1 MRQQLPMNTIYILII
16 IAITLV
22 TNASLSFAMPYMKA
36 QWKAFIT
43 RIKRKLNTSKPV
55 NCVALEQR
63 VKELERK
70 LTKRESNYRQAI
82 RQEITSILIE
92 LKNK

>member
-1 MRQQLPMNTIYILII
+1 MNTIYIISII
-16 IAITLV
+16 LITLV
-22 TNASLSFAMPYMKA
+22 TNASLSFVMPYMKTN
-36 QWKAFIT
+36 WTAFIT
-43 RIKRKLNTSKPV
+43 RIKRKLNTPKPV
-55 NCVALEQR
+55 NYVVLEQR

-82 RQEITSILIE
+82 RQEITNILTE

>member
-22 TNASLSFAMPYMKA
+22 TNASLSFAMPFMKT
-36 QWKAFIT
+36 KINAFISAT
-43 RIKRKLNTSKPV
+43 KRKLNTPKPV

-63 VKELERK
+63 VKELEK
-70 LTKRESNYRQAI
+70 KVNKRESNYRQAI

-92 LKNK
+92 LKK

>member
-1 MRQQLPMNTIYILII
+1 MIHIYYILLLII
-16 IAITLV
+16 NII
-22 TNASLSFAMPYMKA
+22 LSVLYGPQLLALIKRYF
-36 QWKAFIT
+36 T
-43 RIKRKLNTSKPV
+43 RIKRKPPV
-55 NCVALEQR
+55 DCVALEQR

-92 LKNK
+92 LKK

>member
-1 MRQQLPMNTIYILII
+1 MNTIYILII
-16 IAITLV
+16 ISITLV

-43 RIKRKLNTSKPV
+43 RIKRKLNTPKPV
-55 NCVALEQR
+55 NCIALEQR
-63 VKELERK
+63 VKELEK
-70 LTKRESNYRQAI
+70 KITKRESNYRQAI

>member
-1 MRQQLPMNTIYILII
+1 MNTIYILII

-22 TNASLSFAMPYMKA
+22 TNASLSFAMPFMKS
-36 QWKAFIT
+36 KINAFISAT
-43 RIKRKLNTSKPV
+43 KRKLNTPKPV
-55 NCVALEQR
+55 DCVALEQR
-63 VKELERK
+63 IKELEK
-70 LTKRESNYRQAI
+70 KITKRESNYRQAI

>member
-1 MRQQLPMNTIYILII
+1 MNTIYTLII

-22 TNASLSFAMPYMKA
+22 TNASLSFAMPFMKTK
-36 QWKAFIT
+36 WKAFIT
-43 RIKRKLNTSKPV
+43 RTKRKLNTPKPV

>member
-16 IAITLV
+16 ISITLV
-22 TNASLSFAMPYMKA
+22 TNASLSFAMPFMKTK
-36 QWKAFIT
+36 WKAFIT
-43 RIKRKLNTSKPV
+43 RIKRKFNTPKSV
-55 NCVALEQR
+55 DCVALEQR
-63 VKELERK
+63 VKELEKK

-92 LKNK
+92 LKK

>member
-1 MRQQLPMNTIYILII
+1 MNIIYIISII
-16 IAITLV
+16 LITLV

-43 RIKRKLNTSKPV
+43 RIKRKLNTPKPV

-82 RQEITSILIE
+82 RQEITNVLIE
-92 LKNK
+92 LKK